1 MIGLHYKRKAF
12 RMKKAMFCGLVSVL
26 MGIVSGCQSGT
37 ERPEVARIVKQIGT
51 AYTPFPVGYEGRI
64 THQDDRIDELR
75 RVATLDELYQ
85 LATADSVPMVRL
97 AAFIA
102 IMKQRP
108 SIAKTIALMDIQSQA
123 CVPTLYGCSEYMES
137 LAALRIAFLQKNRHY
152 GLSKADSVAI
162 DSCVLFTLHAKHL
175 DYLRYLLCR
184 LPPHRQYYE
193 RVKALFLRHHYIE
206 ALVALA
212 RYRRPEDCQYV
223 LDALQGKVKDPINA
237 AAYWAE
243 YEHIHTPRLTLSEK
257 ITRWLHPKRTVED
270 IPEPRLRFD
279 LHAHWQYIPEEDDYN
294 DAEMVRK
301 YALRC
306 VYENPNVPAFK
317 PYLQAA
323 QAYRRRQMCDVVN

>member
-1 MIGLHYKRKAF
+1 M
-12 RMKKAMFCGLVSVL
+12 
-26 MGIVSGCQSGT
+26 
-37 ERPEVARIVKQIGT
+37 
-51 AYTPFPVGYEGRI
+51 
-64 THQDDRIDELR
+64 
-75 RVATLDELYQ
+75 
-85 LATADSVPMVRL
+85 
-97 AAFIA
+97 
-102 IMKQRP
+102 
-108 SIAKTIALMDIQSQA
+108 
-123 CVPTLYGCSEYMES
+123 
-137 LAALRIAFLQKNRHY
+137 
-152 GLSKADSVAI
+152 AI

-243 YEHIHTPRLTLSEK
+243 YEHIHAPRLPLSEK
-257 ITRWLHPKRTVED
+257 VTRWLHPERTVED

-279 LHAHWQYIPEEDDYN
+279 IHAHWQYIPEEDDYN
-294 DAEMVRK
+294 NAEMVRK

-306 VYENPNVPAFK
+306 VYENPNVPAFR

-323 QAYRRRQMCDVVN
+323 RAYCRRQMCDVVN